1 MIVGDDCLVQ
11 VDPVQVN
18 ADPRVVVQMAVTHDD
33 IAGSVR
39 DVNCGSNFANQNACD
54 RGLHDTDY
62 LNPIG
67 GRVATFDF
75 DIADHWHAFSLP
87 LFGSE
92 AKRVGRLRMSRQQ
105 PERRAGA
112 GHDDFGGSSRTVDR
126 RAAALIQLQH
136 NGAFDEIVARW
147 ELNQPARFI
156 NCVLNGLGVISHAV
170 ASGTEIAYVCH
181 LLAFCDAVFR

>member
-1 MIVGDDCLVQ
+1 MCFCVVVFDVVAGDLQVADLAVLNSNTAAAAVADVIVGDDCLVQ

-67 GRVATFDF
+67 GRVAPFNFDV
-75 DIADHWHAFSLP
+75 AEHWHAFSLP
-87 LFGSE
+87 LFGAE
-92 AKRVGRLRMSRQQ
+92 AKRVGGLRMSRQ
-105 PERRAGA
+105 
-112 GHDDFGGSSRTVDR
+112 
-126 RAAALIQLQH
+126 
-136 NGAFDEIVARW
+136 
-147 ELNQPARFI
+147 
-156 NCVLNGLGVISHAV
+156 
-170 ASGTEIAYVCH
+170 
-181 LLAFCDAVFR
+181 